1 MSNIVNKNS
10 PDIFMFILVR
20 DYVYFFLT
28 LNLKKKIL
36 LNTQNKSILLI
47 TIKNKSVSYNL
58 VKII

>member
-36 LNTQNKSILLI
+36 LNTQNKPILLI